1 MAPEMNDSML
11 SMTLNCP
18 ALGVQSCWL
27 VRVKNCEGDD
37 LLNCINDFRHS
48 LQSKDLIALD
58 KEGTL
63 TSGQQ
68 LLMEGLLFQRLAEW
82 QERLRRCRE
91 REEEKKTWESKI
103 QQIRVEYIREIEMYR
118 LKLRAYERGRQPQ
131 DHRHSSMSGLRDTAC
146 QTEMQSPLGE
156 IVSLWEKC
164 LDLQLRLDRV
174 NRRNMAFEKVEDCIF
189 ALHRAVLDDQHH
201 NAFLEKA
208 LVEVLEA
215 WILKTFALQEA
226 GQMAM
231 MVLDGRDVRG
241 IQREELH
248 TPQEVLRKELHE
260 AISMETLDAIEAI
273 IHGGE
278 PLKSEQL
285 VLQLRAMVRSLQ
297 DLQDGDAFI
306 AKKKDPVA
314 PGYVTNLLQDLEEE
328 VEIPAIDPRVVTIRE
343 ALSSV
348 KALDA
353 TLEMVRS
360 MSLKWRH
367 AATAP
372 AEVSAVLESIQQ
384 SIQEGE
390 PSSQDDKELLPIGSD
405 NLSDS
410 ITYPEALE
418 GGISEHFVE
427 MEELPASHHGQE
439 ELVET
444 PEVLEASQDVYVQE
458 VTPMVSDASTMTPG
472 HLLLT
477 SLLKSKDVV
486 WTSVPLGSEKNF
498 QWSLMP
504 RLAQHEE
511 SRPEVETAL
520 QRMDHML
527 QALPSQVL
535 AGHAPGVH
543 WPSIS
548 SAAWSR
554 LGGAFDL
561 ARITSDPPV
570 VASAARQ
577 RCRGGISK
585 GSTVATS
592 CIDEEVLDLQPFASS
607 IHLASSPRM
616 QSKVP
621 LPRQRRTPCKEKGV
635 IENPLEQIFSSNRTN
650 TEISLA
656 PEGATRT
663 TATTSQSKRW
673 FQSRRF
679 NAEQE
684 EDNKMV
690 QQWLERLREP
700 LPAVARFEEAPP
712 RHATSLVSVVSE
724 VQDLC
729 RRDSR
734 ESVQSEMHLFF
745 DDASTETNS
754 RPSTAT
760 ASRPSS
766 AVRLARPWTG
776 RRPRSGAALE
786 QQQERTVQVD
796 DGAEVP
802 ERAPSAEEQ
811 GQYLPRAPAFVSRTP
826 LRRIGRHS
834 SKRPATAE
842 RKLHTAYVCHRP
854 ASAV

>member
-1 MAPEMNDSML
+1 
-11 SMTLNCP
+11 
-18 ALGVQSCWL
+18 
-27 VRVKNCEGDD
+27 
-37 LLNCINDFRHS
+37 
-48 LQSKDLIALD
+48 
-58 KEGTL
+58 
-63 TSGQQ
+63 
-68 LLMEGLLFQRLAEW
+68 
-82 QERLRRCRE
+82 
-91 REEEKKTWESKI
+91 
-103 QQIRVEYIREIEMYR
+103 
-118 LKLRAYERGRQPQ
+118 
-131 DHRHSSMSGLRDTAC
+131 
-146 QTEMQSPLGE
+146 
-156 IVSLWEKC
+156 
-164 LDLQLRLDRV
+164 
-174 NRRNMAFEKVEDCIF
+174 
-189 ALHRAVLDDQHH
+189 
-201 NAFLEKA
+201 
-208 LVEVLEA
+208 
-215 WILKTFALQEA
+215 
-226 GQMAM
+226 
-231 MVLDGRDVRG
+231 
-241 IQREELH
+241 
-248 TPQEVLRKELHE
+248 
-260 AISMETLDAIEAI
+260 
-273 IHGGE
+273 
-278 PLKSEQL
+278 
-285 VLQLRAMVRSLQ
+285 
-297 DLQDGDAFI
+297 
-306 AKKKDPVA
+306 
-314 PGYVTNLLQDLEEE
+314 
-328 VEIPAIDPRVVTIRE
+328 
-343 ALSSV
+343 
-348 KALDA
+348 
-353 TLEMVRS
+353 
-360 MSLKWRH
+360 
-367 AATAP
+367 
-372 AEVSAVLESIQQ
+372 
-384 SIQEGE
+384 
-390 PSSQDDKELLPIGSD
+390 
-405 NLSDS
+405 
-410 ITYPEALE
+410 
-418 GGISEHFVE
+418 
-427 MEELPASHHGQE
+427 
-439 ELVET
+439 
-444 PEVLEASQDVYVQE
+444 
-458 VTPMVSDASTMTPG
+458 
-472 HLLLT
+472 
-477 SLLKSKDVV
+477 
-486 WTSVPLGSEKNF
+486 
-498 QWSLMP
+498 MP

-511 SRPEVETAL
+511 SHPEVETAL
-520 QRMDHML
+520 KRMDHML

-621 LPRQRRTPCKEKGV
+621 LPRQRRTPCKENGV
-635 IENPLEQIFSSNRTN
+635 IENPLEQIFSSKTN
-650 TEISLA
+650 TEISLKA

-663 TATTSQSKRW
+663 TTSQSKRW

-766 AVRLARPWTG
+766 AVRLGRPWTG
-776 RRPRSGAALE
+776 RRPRSGSALGK
-786 QQQERTVQVD
+786 QRERTVQVD
-796 DGAEVP
+796 DGAEVEP
-802 ERAPSAEEQ
+802 ERPPFAEEQ

-826 LRRIGRHS
+826 LRRIGRPS
-834 SKRPATAE
+834 SKRPVTAE